1 MLGLFGKG
9 SKDPD
14 TTNIKQKKKELK
26 KLVKDKKYDEAIRK
40 GNEILKKI
48 PHEND
53 VLFILG
59 GIYYMKNKHLSA
71 ISYFEKSLEIATFDT
86 QVLILK
92 GNSHYN
98 LGQLEKAIECCN
110 KIKELDPKNK
120 GVQELELKIDS
131 AKN

>member
-14 TTNIKQKKKELK
+14 TKIIKQKKKELR

-40 GNEILKKI
+40 GTEILKKI

-59 GIYYMKNKHLSA
+59 GIYYMKNKHQTA
-71 ISYFEKSLEIATFDT
+71 ISYFEKSLEIAEFDT

-98 LGQLEKAIECCN
+98 LGQIKKAIECCN